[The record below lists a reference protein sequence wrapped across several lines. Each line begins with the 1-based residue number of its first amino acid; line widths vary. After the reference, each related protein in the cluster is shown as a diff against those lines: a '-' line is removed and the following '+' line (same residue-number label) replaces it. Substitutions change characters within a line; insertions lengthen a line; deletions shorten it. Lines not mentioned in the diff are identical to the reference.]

1 MNPIRSFLH
10 LAVAGVFS
18 LGATVGGLAL
28 ASRASAAT
36 IEVHSKRSTLA
47 ITYREGSSTHVDMRG
62 AGTRANVEG
71 KADVSRKNGRTRV
84 KLHMD
89 SLPHPQSLGS
99 FYTTYLLWAVAPEGQ
114 AASLAEL
121 PHSKSISVD
130 ATTSFQTFGL
140 IVTAEPHSAV
150 ALPSPLILAENAGR
164 RDTVGDF
171 QTGNLD
177 YRGAVG
183 TLYSSS
189 GGGRKDFNTPPL
201 VLGARRAVEM
211 AQDAGAE
218 DYARSE
224 LDQSERSLETLE
236 RAWPRS
242 RSLPK
247 DLQGTAREVMRTA
260 EHART
265 VAEGKR
271 EEARLAAERR
281 TASAKVARAETEADR
296 AREDASA
303 ARDRAQREQESAA
316 AARNQAENARAAEE
330 RARVAAEQ
338 SRFNEEQAR
347 LNAERARN
355 LQELAQTDA
364 ERARREADDARRDKA
379 EMQQRLYE
387 SLSAILETRR
397 EARGLIVS
405 LSDVLFDF
413 DRATLTPGAREKLA
427 KLGGILLAYPGNY
440 RLSIEGHTDSIGSHA
455 YNMGLSLG
463 RADSV
468 RSYLRASGLPE
479 SRIGQAVG
487 FGKDRPVASNDT
499 AAGRQMNRRVEIV
512 ISDLET

>member
-18 LGATVGGLAL
+18 LGATVGGLAV

-36 IEVHSKRSTLA
+36 VEVHSKRSTLA

-71 KADVSRKNGRTRV
+71 KVDVSRKNGRTRV
-84 KLHMD
+84 KLHLD

-114 AASLAEL
+114 AANLAEL

-164 RDTVGDF
+164 KDTVGNF

-189 GGGRKDFNTPPL
+189 SGGRKDFNTPLL

-218 DYARSE
+218 EYARSE

-242 RSLPK
+242 R
-247 DLQGTAREVMRTA
+247 
-260 EHART
+260 
-265 VAEGKR
+265 
-271 EEARLAAERR
+271 RL
-281 TASAKVARAETEADR
+281 
-296 AREDASA
+296 
-303 ARDRAQREQESAA
+303 
-316 AARNQAENARAAEE
+316 
-330 RARVAAEQ
+330 
-338 SRFNEEQAR
+338 
-347 LNAERARN
+347 
-355 LQELAQTDA
+355 
-364 ERARREADDARRDKA
+364 
-379 EMQQRLYE
+379 
-387 SLSAILETRR
+387 
-397 EARGLIVS
+397 
-405 LSDVLFDF
+405 
-413 DRATLTPGAREKLA
+413 
-427 KLGGILLAYPGNY
+427 
-440 RLSIEGHTDSIGSHA
+440 
-455 YNMGLSLG
+455 
-463 RADSV
+463 
-468 RSYLRASGLPE
+468 
-479 SRIGQAVG
+479 
-487 FGKDRPVASNDT
+487 
-499 AAGRQMNRRVEIV
+499 RRVEDGRG
-512 ISDLET
+512 SRRPGE